1 MIPILMITHNRLS
14 YTMKAVKVL
23 YSCPDV
29 DLYIIDNGST
39 DRTVNW
45 LRCCYYGVKVIFNR
59 ENMGIAYAMNQ
70 FLERT
75 RNFPIVGK
83 VDNDTI
89 VPNDFVKKMRP
100 HLSKADIVQ
109 AKHKLIEAS
118 KVGTFDEWVSKMP
131 ADGALRFNSFVG
143 GSGILFR
150 SDKVDLIPETDNKIM
165 GWRQWQREHPEV
177 KKAFATDVEVKL
189 LDEDGYPEEYHDYYK
204 QTGRL

>member
-1 MIPILMITHNRLS
+1 MITHNRLS
-14 YTMKAVKVL
+14 YTMKAVKVI
-23 YSCPDV
+23 YSCQDV

-75 RNFPIVGK
+75 RNFPIAGK
-83 VDNDTI
+83 IDNDTI
-89 VPNDFVKKMRP
+89 CNPDFVKKMRP
-100 HLSKADIVQ
+100 HLKHVDIVQ
-109 AKHKLIEAS
+109 ARHKLIAAS
-118 KVGTFDEWVSKMP
+118 GVGTFDEWTSTMKKITPTLVE
-131 ADGALRFNSFVG
+131 NHFVG

-150 SDKVDLIPETDNKIM
+150 TDKVDFIPDTENKIM
-165 GWRQWQREHPEV
+165 GWRQWQKSHPEV
-177 KKAFATDVEVKL
+177 RKGFALDCEVKL

-204 QTGRL
+204 QTGRI